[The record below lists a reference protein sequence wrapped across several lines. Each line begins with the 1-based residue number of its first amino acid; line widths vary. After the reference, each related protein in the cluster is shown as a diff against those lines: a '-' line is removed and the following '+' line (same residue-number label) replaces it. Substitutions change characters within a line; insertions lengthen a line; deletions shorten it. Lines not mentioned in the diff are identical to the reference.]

1 MKDLAVIIGTILVYG
16 LGRSHGSDK
25 AKRTLRGFFSDDRR
39 GRK

>member
-1 MKDLAVIIGTILVYG
+1 MITVIIIGVALVYF

-25 AKRTLRGFFSDDRR
+25 AKRTLRGFFSDDHK

>member
-1 MKDLAVIIGTILVYG
+1 MKDLAIIIGVVLIYG

-25 AKRTLRGFFSDDRR
+25 AKRTLRGFLSDDRR